1 MCLLNTCICTDPRG
15 AEPVPDAPLLY
26 VFPNNTFPSDSPNGA
41 SFFNGSSVGNN
52 ATIRFEKGKT
62 YRLRFINMSGMS
74 LHPYPYIPHSIHSA
88 TLFSTGNVPFR
99 H

>member
-1 MCLLNTCICTDPRG
+1 MSRLIRCGDHVIVEHAVPSTDPTG

-52 ATIRFEKGKT
+52 AVIRFEKGKT
-62 YRLRFINMSGMS
+62 YRLRFINMSGTD
-74 LHPYPYIPHSIHSA
+74 L
-88 TLFSTGNVPFR
+88 VPFLFLL
-99 H
+99 